1 MFSDGSFSFNGNEN
15 PFLHYIFGID
25 MTSGYNNNSIDYML
39 QQDDTDYKY
48 KINELRIRIDKALE
62 QGNRDLFM
70 ALSKEYNMML
80 AEM

>member
-25 MTSGYNNNSIDYML
+25 MASGYNSNSIDYML
-39 QQDDTDYKY
+39 QQDDIDYQY
-48 KINELRIRIDKALE
+48 KINELRQEIEKALATRNE
-62 QGNRDLFM
+62 DLFM
-70 ALSKEYNMML
+70 ALSNKYNMML